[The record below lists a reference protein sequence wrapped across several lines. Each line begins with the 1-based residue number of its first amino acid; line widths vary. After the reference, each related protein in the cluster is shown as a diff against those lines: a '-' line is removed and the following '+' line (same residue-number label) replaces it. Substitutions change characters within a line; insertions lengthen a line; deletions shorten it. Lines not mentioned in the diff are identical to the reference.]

1 MDATA
6 KPASL
11 IIALL
16 APMPQR
22 LVQTL
27 EEAGHRVALA
37 PDALWAQATVAITR
51 GSLPTGDEAL
61 AGLPQLALLCCWGS
75 GYDGIDLRATA
86 RRGIVVCRAPG
97 GNSAS
102 VADLAMGF
110 VIALLRGL
118 PQAQA
123 HVASGAW
130 RNAEQRLP
138 AARGLTGARIGVF
151 GVGDVGRRILARAQ
165 AFDME
170 LGCCSRRDPGL
181 PGVRNFAQ
189 LQDLARWCDVLVIAV
204 RADASTHHAVN
215 AQVLQALGPEGCLVN
230 VARGSIVDEAALCA
244 VLERGELGGVASD
257 VFENEPVVPP
267 QMLRFPNA
275 VLTPHVGGATQHA
288 QQAQVDAVMANLQ
301 AFLATGRPAHEVPG
315 AQGTVSVEPAAPRG

>member
-6 KPASL
+6 KPTSL
-11 IIALL
+11 VIALL
-16 APMPQR
+16 APMPER
-22 LVQTL
+22 LVQAL
-27 EEAGHRVALA
+27 ADAGHRVASPA
-37 PDALWAQATVAITR
+37 DALWAQATVAITR
-51 GSLPTGDEAL
+51 GSLPTGDAVL

-75 GYDGIDLRATA
+75 GYDGIDLQATA
-86 RRGIVVCRAPG
+86 RRGIVVCRAAG

-165 AFDME
+165 AFEMV

-181 PGVRNFAQ
+181 PDVRYFAQ
-189 LQDLARWCDVLVIAV
+189 LRDLARWCDVLVLAV
-204 RADASTHHAVN
+204 RADASTHHAVD
-215 AQVLQALGPEGCLVN
+215 AGVLQALGPEGCLVN
-230 VARGSIVDEAALCA
+230 VARGAIVDEAALCA
-244 VLERGELGGVASD
+244 VLERRELGGFASD
-257 VFENEPVVPP
+257 VFEDEPVVPP

-288 QQAQVDAVMANLQ
+288 QQMLADALMDNLRSFQ
-301 AFLATGRPAHEVPG
+301 ATGRPVHV
-315 AQGTVSVEPAAPRG
+315 VLPA

>member
-11 IIALL
+11 VIALL

-22 LVQTL
+22 LVQDL
-27 EEAGHRVALA
+27 EGAGHRVAL
-37 PDALWAQATVAITR
+37 PSDAWWAQATVAITR
-51 GSLPTGDEAL
+51 GSLPTGDAVL

-75 GYDGIDLRATA
+75 GYDGIDLQATA
-86 RRGIVVCRAPG
+86 RRGIAVCRAPG

-165 AFDME
+165 AFEME

-181 PGVRNFAQ
+181 PGVRSFAQ
-189 LQDLARWCDVLVIAV
+189 LHDLARWCDVLVLAV
-204 RADASTHHAVN
+204 RADASTLHAVD
-215 AQVLQALGPEGCLVN
+215 ARVLQALGPEGCLVN

-244 VLERGELGGVASD
+244 VLERRALGGFASD
-257 VFENEPVVPP
+257 VFEDEPVVPP

-288 QQAQVDAVMANLQ
+288 QQMLADALMDNLRSFQ
-301 AFLATGRPAHEVPG
+301 ATGRPVHAVPL
-315 AQGTVSVEPAAPRG
+315 A